1 MLLKNTWC
9 SFFTVV
15 LMACSLSGICQKD
28 KVQIESDTTTVIKP
42 AELQVAYKQ
51 AISEIPSMLKISDT
65 TELKSLETEL
75 SLDVEKF
82 INIKSEADDI
92 LSGYLSPSRISS
104 LERRF
109 NRSHIF
115 FENLSAKVAKKTA
128 SIENSLSI
136 LEQKKSTWNSLRDK
150 VSADAVYNNLLPTI
164 EEVLLLISDTEKV
177 LQGRLANFLA
187 IQAETIK
194 YQSEIP
200 QYSQQ
205 LSDAKNLSFTKLFQR
220 DRRTLWSKQKSDTIE
235 QKKVKKISN
244 RFVLNS
250 TESSDYI
257 AENTTTIFADLIF
270 GLALFGLIF
279 GLKKSYR
286 APEDLSSSD
295 IVDTLIFNYP
305 ISSSIILT
313 LLVII
318 LSLSNRPTII
328 TELLF
333 IGFAI
338 PVAIY
343 SLEYSRR
350 NRRIFGVIFA
360 LYVLDRLLRNN
371 FLHSYLELMLLILVS
386 LIACGGLYWMNRNS
400 DNYLISPEI
409 ALAGYVKSNLTPFF
423 FYLSATIPLLILVG
437 YVALAQLI
445 FTGIITSLYLIPVIL
460 LCHKVVI
467 SLLFILSKT
476 EVLSKSYL
484 MKRYLPLIYKGV
496 QLGAVLL
503 WVKGF
508 LSAFGLYEFVVGMG
522 AAIWNYGG
530 SFGELQVT
538 IGGTMEIVIII
549 TASFFISNFIKVLL
563 QEEVFSR
570 FDVPRGVPM
579 AMGVL
584 GKYFI
589 IVVGFF
595 LGVASLGFDLA
606 KMGILAGALGVGV
619 GFGLQNLVSNFVS
632 GLILIFER
640 PILVGDII
648 EAEGFE
654 GTVSDI
660 GIRSSKIITYAG
672 AEIVIPNA
680 NLISNSVSNWTM
692 TNRRR
697 RFVIEIRTNAKANPA
712 EVIAIIT
719 DIASHQPHV
728 IIEPKPFVIF
738 EGQKEQVL
746 IFNLYYWQHEEVM
759 ITKSEL
765 NTNIYNS
772 LKSLGIEISIPIF
785 EIMQPAQTSKEPG
798 K

>member
-9 SFFTVV
+9 LFITVA
-15 LMACSLSGICQKD
+15 LMACSLSGICQQG
-28 KVQIESDTTTVIKP
+28 KVQNESDTTIVIKL

-51 AISEIPSMLKISDT
+51 AISEIPNMLKNSDS
-65 TELKSLETEL
+65 TELHSLEMEL
-75 SLDVEKF
+75 SQDVEKF
-82 INIKSEADDI
+82 DNIKSEADDI

-109 NRSHIF
+109 NRSLIF
-115 FENLSAKVAKKTA
+115 FEELSTKVAEKTA
-128 SIENSLSI
+128 SMENSLLI
-136 LEQKKSTWNSLRDK
+136 LEQKKSTWNSLRDRVRTDK
-150 VSADAVYNNLLPTI
+150 VYNNLLPRI
-164 EEVLLLISDTEKV
+164 DEVLRLINDTEKV
-177 LQGRLANFLA
+177 LQGRLTRFLA
-187 IQAETIK
+187 IQTETIK
-194 YQSEIP
+194 HQSEIP

-205 LSDAKNLSFTKLFQR
+205 LSDAKNLSFTRLFER
-220 DRRTLWSKQKSDTIE
+220 DSRSLWSKQESDTE
-235 QKKVKKISN
+235 QKAIEKISN
-244 RFVLNS
+244 RYVLNS
-250 TESSDYI
+250 TESFDYI
-257 AENTTTIFADLIF
+257 AENANTIFAALIF
-270 GLALFGLIF
+270 GLGLYGLIF

-286 APEDLSSSD
+286 APEDSTPP
-295 IVDTLIFNYP
+295 VTAGTLVFKYP
-305 ISSSIILT
+305 ISSSIILV

-318 LSLSNRPTII
+318 LSLSNRPTVI

-333 IGFAI
+333 IGFAV
-338 PVAIY
+338 PVVIY
-343 SLEYSRR
+343 SLGDSLR
-350 NRRIFGVIFA
+350 NRWIYWVIFA
-360 LYVLDRLLRNN
+360 LYVLDSLLRNN
-371 FLHSYLELMLLILVS
+371 FLHPYIELMLLVSGS
-386 LIACGGLYWMNRNS
+386 LIAFGGLYWMNRNK
-400 DNYLISPEI
+400 DKYLISPEI
-409 ALAGYVKSNLTPFF
+409 ALADYVKTNLIPFF
-423 FYLSATIPLLILVG
+423 FYMSATIPLLILIG

-445 FTGIITSLYLIPVIL
+445 FTGIVTSLYLIPVIL
-460 LCHKVVI
+460 LCHQVII

-476 EVLSKSYL
+476 NVLRKSYL

-496 QLGAVLL
+496 KIGAVLL
-503 WVKGF
+503 WIKGF
-508 LSAFGLYEFVVGMG
+508 LSAFGLYEFFIGLG
-522 AAIWNYGG
+522 ADIWNYGG

-538 IGGTMEIVIII
+538 VGGTLEIVIII
-549 TASFFISNFIKVLL
+549 IASFFFSNFIKVLL

-589 IVVGFF
+589 IVLGFF

-606 KMGILAGALGVGV
+606 KMSILAGALGVGV

-632 GLILIFER
+632 GMILIFER

-654 GTVSDI
+654 GTVSEI

-692 TNRRR
+692 TNRRL
-697 RFVIEIRTNAKANPA
+697 RFVIEIRTNAKANPSD
-712 EVIAIIT
+712 VIPVVT
-719 DIASHQPHV
+719 DLALSQVHV
-728 IIEPKPFVIF
+728 IKEPKPFVIF

-746 IFNLYYWQHEEVM
+746 IFNLYYWQDSEIM

-765 NTNIYNS
+765 NTQIYNS

-785 EIMQPAQTSKEPG
+785 EIIQPAQLSNEPG

>member
-1 MLLKNTWC
+1 MLLKNSWRL
-9 SFFTVV
+9 FIAV
-15 LMACSLSGICQKD
+15 LLMIYSLSGICQAD
-28 KVQIESDTTTVIKP
+28 KAKNESDTTIAIKL
-42 AELQVAYKQ
+42 AEVQVAYKQ
-51 AISEIPSMLKISDT
+51 AISEIPNMLQTSDS
-65 TELKSLETEL
+65 TELNSLEAEL
-75 SLDVEKF
+75 LLDVEKF
-82 INIKSEADDI
+82 NNIKSVADDI

-115 FENLSAKVAKKTA
+115 FEILSTKVAEKTA
-128 SIENSLSI
+128 SLENSLLI
-136 LEQKKSTWNSLRDK
+136 LEKKKAAWNSLRERVTSDT
-150 VSADAVYNNLLPTI
+150 VYNNLLPPI
-164 EEVLLLISDTEKV
+164 EEVLLLISKTEKV
-177 LQGRLANFLA
+177 LQGRLAQFLT

-205 LSDAKNLSFTKLFQR
+205 LTDAKNLSFTRLFQR
-220 DRRTLWSKQKSDTIE
+220 DKRTLWSKQESDTIA
-235 QKKVKKISN
+235 QKKVPKISK
-244 RFVLNS
+244 RYILNLSES
-250 TESSDYI
+250 TDYFY
-257 AENTTTIFADLIF
+257 ENTATIIAGLIF
-270 GLALFGLIF
+270 GLGLYGLIF

-286 APEDLSSSD
+286 VPEDSSASE
-295 IVDTLIFNYP
+295 ISSTLLFKYP
-305 ISSSIILT
+305 ISSSIILA

-333 IGFAI
+333 LGFAV
-338 PVAIY
+338 PVAFYSVEYAMKTRYIY
-343 SLEYSRR
+343 WGIL
-350 NRRIFGVIFA
+350 A
-360 LYVLDRLLRNN
+360 LYVLDSLLRNN
-371 FLHSYLELMLLILVS
+371 FLNPSAELILLSLGS
-386 LIACGGLYWMNRNS
+386 LIAFGGLYWMNRNS
-400 DNYLISPEI
+400 DKYLISPGI
-409 ALAGYVKSNLTPFF
+409 ALAGYIKSNLTPFF

-437 YVALAQLI
+437 YVALAKLI

-460 LCHKVVI
+460 LCHKVII
-467 SLLFILSKT
+467 SLLSILSKT
-476 EVLSKSYL
+476 DLLMKSYL
-484 MKRYLPLIYKGV
+484 MRRYLPSIYKGV
-496 QLGAVLL
+496 KIGAVLL
-503 WVKGF
+503 WIKGF
-508 LSAFGLYEFVVGMG
+508 LSAFGLYEFFIGIAEG
-522 AAIWNYGG
+522 IWNYGG

-538 IGGTMEIVIII
+538 IGGTLEIILIIL
-549 TASFFISNFIKVLL
+549 ASFVISNFIKVLL

-589 IVVGFF
+589 IIVGFF

-640 PILVGDII
+640 PILVGDVI

-654 GTVSDI
+654 GTVSEI
-660 GIRSSKIITYAG
+660 GIRSSKIITYDG

-680 NLISNSVSNWTM
+680 NLISNSVTNWTM

-697 RFVIEIRTNAKANPA
+697 RSVIEIRTNAKANPA

-719 DIASHQPHV
+719 DLAIKQAHV
-728 IIEPKPFVIF
+728 IKEPKPFAIF
-738 EGQKEQVL
+738 EGQKEQDL
-746 IFNLYYWQHEEVM
+746 MFKLYYWQDDEVM

-765 NTNIYNS
+765 NTHIYNS
-772 LKSLGIEISIPIF
+772 LKSLGIEISIPVF
-785 EIMQPAQTSKEPG
+785 EIMQPTQPSNKPV

>member
-1 MLLKNTWC
+1 VLLKNTWRLFI
-9 SFFTVV
+9 SAV
-15 LMACSLSGICQKD
+15 LMVCSLSGICQSD
-28 KVQIESDTTTVIKP
+28 KAQNESDTTNAIKL

-51 AISEIPSMLKISDT
+51 ATSEIRSMIQTSDT
-65 TELKSLETEL
+65 SELRSLKTELAQ
-75 SLDVEKF
+75 DVEKF
-82 INIKSEADDI
+82 GNIKSEADES

-109 NRSHIF
+109 NRSRIF
-115 FENLSAKVAKKTA
+115 FENLSAKVAEKTA
-128 SIENSLSI
+128 GLENSLFI

-150 VSADAVYNNLLPTI
+150 VRADNVYKNLLSTI
-164 EEVLLLISDTEKV
+164 EEVLLLIRDTEKV
-177 LQGRLANFLA
+177 LRGRLAQFLTIQTEA
-187 IQAETIK
+187 IK
-194 YQSEIP
+194 HQSEIP
-200 QYSQQ
+200 LYGQQ
-205 LSDAKNLSFTKLFQR
+205 LSDAKNLSFTRLFQR
-220 DRRTLWSKQKSDTIE
+220 DRRTLWSKQKSDTME
-235 QKKVKKISN
+235 LNGVKKVSN
-244 RFVLNS
+244 RFVLSS
-250 TESSDYI
+250 TESLEYI
-257 AENTTTIFADLIF
+257 AENTTTIIAGLIF
-270 GLALFGLIF
+270 GLGLFGLIF
-279 GLKKSYR
+279 VLKKSYGTR
-286 APEDLSSSD
+286 EASSPSDLA
-295 IVDTLIFNYP
+295 DTLIFKYP

-318 LSLSNRPTII
+318 LSLSNRPTVI
-328 TELLF
+328 TELLL

-338 PVAIY
+338 PVVIY
-343 SLEYSRR
+343 SVEESQR
-350 NRRIFGVIFA
+350 NRLIYWVILV
-360 LYVLDRLLRNN
+360 LYVLDSLFRNN
-371 FLHSYLELMLLILVS
+371 FLHPNVELILLILGS
-386 LIACGGLYWMNRNS
+386 LITFGGLYWLNRNK
-400 DNYLISPEI
+400 DKYLISSEI
-409 ALAGYVKSNLTPFF
+409 VLADYVKSNLTPFF
-423 FYLSATIPLLILVG
+423 FYLSATIPLLILIG
-437 YVALAQLI
+437 YVALAKLI

-460 LCHKVVI
+460 LCHKVVL
-467 SLLFILSKT
+467 SLLLILSQT
-476 EVLSKSYL
+476 DVLRKSYL

-496 QLGAVLL
+496 QLGALLL

-538 IGGTMEIVIII
+538 IGGTMEIVMIIM
-549 TASFFISNFIKVLL
+549 ASFFISNFIKVLL
-563 QEEVFSR
+563 EEEVFSR
-570 FDVPRGVPM
+570 FEVPRGVPM

-589 IVVGFF
+589 IVAGFF

-692 TNRRR
+692 TNRKR
-697 RFVIEIRTNAKANPA
+697 RFVIEIRTHAKADPA
-712 EVIAIIT
+712 QVITVIT
-719 DIASHQPHV
+719 DLAVKQAHV
-728 IIEPKPFVIF
+728 IKEPKPFVIF

-746 IFNLYYWQHEEVM
+746 IFNLYYWQDGEVM
-759 ITKSEL
+759 ITRSEL
-765 NTNIYNS
+765 NTHIYNS
-772 LKSLGIEISIPIF
+772 LKSLGIEISIPII
-785 EIMQPAQTSKEPG
+785 EIMQWQLSP
-798 K
+798 

>member
-1 MLLKNTWC
+1 
-9 SFFTVV
+9 
-15 LMACSLSGICQKD
+15 MACSLLGISQSD
-28 KVQIESDTTTVIKP
+28 KAQNESDTITIKL

-51 AISEIPSMLKISDT
+51 AISEIPTMLQTSDS
-65 TELKSLETEL
+65 TELSSLETEL

-82 INIKSEADDI
+82 SNIKSEADDN

-115 FENLSAKVAKKTA
+115 FESLSTKVAAKTA
-128 SIENSLSI
+128 RLENSLLI
-136 LEQKKSTWNSLRDK
+136 LQQKKSAWNSLRDR
-150 VSADAVYNNLLPTI
+150 VSTDTVYDNLLPTI
-164 EEVLLLISDTEKV
+164 EEVLLLINDTEKV
-177 LQGRLANFLA
+177 LQRRLAHFLT

-194 YQSEIP
+194 YQGEIP

-205 LSDAKNLSFTKLFQR
+205 LSDAKNLSFTRLFQR
-220 DRRTLWSKQKSDTIE
+220 DKRTLWSKQKSDSTE
-235 QKKVKKISN
+235 QKKAKRVSTRYI
-244 RFVLNS
+244 LNV
-250 TESSDYI
+250 TESADYFE
-257 AENTTTIFADLIF
+257 ENITTIFV
-270 GLALFGLIF
+270 GLIF
-279 GLKKSYR
+279 GLGLYGLILGLRKSYR
-286 APEDLSSSD
+286 TPEDSSPSD
-295 IVDTLIFNYP
+295 IANTLLFKYP

-318 LSLSNRPTII
+318 LSLSNRPTLI

-338 PVAIY
+338 PVIIY
-343 SLEYSRR
+343 SVEYSMKTRW
-350 NRRIFGVIFA
+350 IYWMTFVMYVI
-360 LYVLDRLLRNN
+360 DSLLRNN
-371 FLHSYLELMLLILVS
+371 FLRPNVELILLIVGSLLVF
-386 LIACGGLYWMNRNS
+386 GGLYWMNRNS
-400 DNYLISPEI
+400 DKYSISPEI
-409 ALAGYVKSNLTPFF
+409 ALSDYVKSTLTPFF
-423 FYLSATIPLLILVG
+423 FYLSATIPLLILLG

-445 FTGIITSLYLIPVIL
+445 FTGIITSLYLIAVIL
-460 LCHKVVI
+460 LCHKVII

-476 EVLSKSYL
+476 DILSKSYL
-484 MKRYLPLIYKGV
+484 VKRYLPDIYKGV
-496 QLGAVLL
+496 RIGAVLL
-503 WVKGF
+503 WIKGF
-508 LSAFGLYEFVVGMG
+508 LTAFGLYEFFIGIG
-522 AAIWNYGG
+522 TAIWNYGG

-538 IGGTMEIVIII
+538 IGGTLEIVIII
-549 TASFFISNFIKVLL
+549 LASFFISNFIKVLL
-563 QEEVFSR
+563 EDEVFSR

-589 IVVGFF
+589 IIVGFF

-648 EAEGFE
+648 EVEGFE
-654 GTVSDI
+654 GTVSQI
-660 GIRSSKIITYAG
+660 GIRSSKIITYDG

-697 RFVIEIRTNAKANPA
+697 RFVIEMRTNTKANPS

-719 DIASHQPHV
+719 DLAIHQTHV
-728 IIEPKPFVIF
+728 IKEPKPFVIF
-738 EGQKEQVL
+738 EGQKGQDL
-746 IFNLYYWQHEEVM
+746 IFNLYYWQDDEVM

-765 NTNIYNS
+765 NTHIYNS
-772 LKSLGIEISIPIF
+772 LKSLGIEISIPVL
-785 EIMQPAQTSKEPG
+785 EILQPTQPSTKSDN
-798 K
+798 